1 MSLNSPV
8 GLKRSKKR
16 RVVVVSSESE
26 ESTGCEEASE
36 SECSFVNDEASEEGG
51 SFGDFLGCIFAMG
64 STEADICPDIST
76 SCQLCLCIRIESSG
90 SLTGLALSS
99 AATVERNI
107 GQKVKP
113 GLYLTNAEVYDLDM
127 MVDAEPKLEG
137 LLWEAIEG
145 DDSELKLFP
154 VSKLYQTYLYA
165 IQQSEADRF
174 FSVVE
179 AIPVIKAGI
188 GHLDFGV
195 NQPESH
201 TRLVVDALRSGRPKT
216 MRPKHQIC
224 SGCRTQKAC
233 TVQVGDL
240 AFGKDCGSRLAKAL
254 PYIKAAERLTSEIIS
269 PFDFEYLIEKL

>member
-1 MSLNSPV
+1 MSLDSFVVLN
-8 GLKRSKKR
+8 RSKKR
-16 RVVVVSSESE
+16 PRVVSSESE
-26 ESTGCEEASE
+26 DSLLSEEASE
-36 SECSFVNDEASEEGG
+36 CSFIHDEASEEGG

-64 STEADICPDIST
+64 SSEADICPDIST
-76 SCQLCLCIRIESSG
+76 SCQLCLCTRIESSG

-179 AIPVIKAGI
+179 AIPAIKAGI
-188 GHLDFGV
+188 NHLDFGV

-201 TRLVVDALRSGRPKT
+201 TRLVVDA
-216 MRPKHQIC
+216 
-224 SGCRTQKAC
+224 
-233 TVQVGDL
+233 
-240 AFGKDCGSRLAKAL
+240 
-254 PYIKAAERLTSEIIS
+254 
-269 PFDFEYLIEKL
+269 